1 MPVPAARHAR
11 RAPAAKRPAEE
22 ILPRL
27 WRLLR
32 FLSHQ
37 GAPVTVARIAEG
49 LDYPNK
55 KKVERDLAKFEQ
67 VFPDALICD
76 ADGRAYTYAVNRDAG
91 LFRLPVMTE
100 PEALALKLVERALGG
115 VLPRSVA
122 GALAPHFA
130 EAARTLTRADG
141 TTRRRWAE
149 KVHFETP
156 TQPLAPPPIDPA
168 VQGEVFEALLQD
180 YQLEIVYGDGTRGPK
195 KVNPLGL
202 V

>member
-76 ADGRAYTYAVNRDAG
+76 ADGRTIEQIQFTSLEVGRPIAASEIEPGVAAEG
-91 LFRLPVMTE
+91 LMMAPSGHR
-100 PEALALKLVERALGG
+100 
-115 VLPRSVA
+115 LPRS
-122 GALAPHFA
+122 
-130 EAARTLTRADG
+130 AACRTRAFN
-141 TTRRRWAE
+141 A
-149 KVHFETP
+149 
-156 TQPLAPPPIDPA
+156 
-168 VQGEVFEALLQD
+168 
-180 YQLEIVYGDGTRGPK
+180 
-195 KVNPLGL
+195 
-202 V
+202 